1 MHDES
6 KKRESRTI
14 QSPKENIAEKEVL
27 IVETA
32 TTKIKEIIVSDVA
45 GGVPKSQTEQKINL
59 IIAQAVNKL
68 NDPVLNAEVKQ
79 TLIANAQ
86 GWYYKHITNMKV
98 LANNMARELSA
109 VGFGQLAMQV
119 TPSTMV
125 RWDKEQV
132 FRPYRDNAPKGLAII
147 QDYEKR
153 VKNELIALS
162 ADPPI
167 STRLTND
174 GKPYKINLRNRA
186 EMKIR
191 YEANLQDVERLKNE
205 GVDLVWTSSHADCSL
220 RCQPYQGK
228 LYSISGKTGVTKS
241 GERYTPLSEALE
253 GPKGDGNGIINGYNC
268 RHRLI
273 KYFEGSR
280 PPVEYTKEQIERER
294 KLDTRQRQ
302 YENNIRN
309 LKTQERLF
317 RAQGN
322 KKLASQLRK
331 RWQRL
336 NVNYQQFSLRN
347 GRAYYPWR
355 TRISDDETEAENYN
369 ER

>member
-1 MHDES
+1 MDEN
-6 KKRESRTI
+6 KKRQPRTI
-14 QSPKENIAEKEVL
+14 KSPKENIAEREVL

-32 TTKIKEIIVSDVA
+32 TTKIKEVVVSDVA
-45 GGVPKSQTEQKINL
+45 GGVPKTQTEQKINS
-59 IIAQAVNKL
+59 IIAQTVAKF
-68 NDPVLNAEVKQ
+68 NDPILKAEVKQ

-98 LANNMARELSA
+98 LANNMGRELNA
-109 VGFGQLAMQV
+109 AGFGVLAQQV

-153 VKNELIALS
+153 VKNELIAL
-162 ADPPI
+162 ATDPPI
-167 STRLTND
+167 STRLTKE

-191 YEANLQDVERLKNE
+191 YEANLQDVEKFKNE
-205 GVDLVWTSSHADCSL
+205 GVDLVWTSSHADCSF

-241 GERYTPLSEALE
+241 GERYTPLAEALE
-253 GPKGDGNGIINGYNC
+253 GPRSDGNGIINGYNC

-280 PPVEYTKEQIERER
+280 APVEYSKEQIEREG

-302 YENNIRN
+302 YENSIRN
-309 LKTQERLF
+309 TKSQERLF

-322 KKLASQLRK
+322 KKFASLARK

-336 NVNYQQFSLRN
+336 NTNYQQFSLRN

-355 TRISDDETEAENYN
+355 TRISDEETEAEYL
-369 ER
+369 